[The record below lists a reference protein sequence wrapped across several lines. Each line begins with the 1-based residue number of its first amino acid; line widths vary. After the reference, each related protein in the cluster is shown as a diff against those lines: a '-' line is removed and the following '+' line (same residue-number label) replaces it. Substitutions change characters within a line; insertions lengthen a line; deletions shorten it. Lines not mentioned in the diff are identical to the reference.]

1 MAKGRVNFKDKI
13 KEESKVKKEE
23 SFFTPTA
30 DILKKEEE
38 LQRKTYYLTPAL
50 IKALA
55 LMSARTGDDKSEI
68 VRVAL
73 TKHIP
78 DVYIKEAEE
87 LLKK

>member
-30 DILKKEEE
+30 ILKKEEE

-50 IKALA
+50 IKAIA

-73 TKHIP
+73 KKHIP